1 MFKPIDLHS
10 LSFNPFDKIGKE
22 WFLITAKNEN
32 KVNTMT
38 ASWGALGHLW
48 NKDIIIAF
56 IRPQRYTKQFIDQS
70 EAFTLSFF
78 EDHHKEL
85 SYLGTKSGKD
95 EDKISHVNFHITE
108 IENLPTFEEAKDV
121 FLIKKLYVGKFE
133 KDNFLYS
140 DLYDKNYPNDDLHYI
155 YIGEITGVYSHE

>member
-56 IRPQRYTKQFIDQS
+56 IRPQRYTKQFVDQS

-95 EDKISHVNFHITE
+95 EDKIAHVNFHITE

-140 DLYDKNYPNDDLHYI
+140 NLYDKNYPNDDLHYI

>member
-56 IRPQRYTKQFIDQS
+56 IRPQRYTKQFVDQS

-95 EDKISHVNFHITE
+95 EDKIAHVNFHITE

-140 DLYDKNYPNDDLHYI
+140 DLYDKNYPNHDLHYI